1 MWLCA
6 FPEPSKQVLYKYEHN
21 VIICNYYAENE
32 SGARL
37 ERPELFRLLNDSRP
51 GDVLLIEDVDRL
63 SRLKGDEWEKLKAII
78 RQRGVW
84 VVAVN
89 VPTTWQHLSPR
100 ANEFDSR
107 MFAAINDMFSAQ
119 ASRKSVVSG
128 RRRTRS
134 QP

>member
-1 MWLCA
+1 MRVERTSA
-6 FPEPSKQVLYKYEHN
+6 AQQTSSRHRRATVHRFAHEHK

-37 ERPELFRLLNDSRP
+37 ERPERFRLLNDSRP

-89 VPTTWQHLSPR
+89 VPTTC
-100 ANEFDSR
+100 
-107 MFAAINDMFSAQ
+107 
-119 ASRKSVVSG
+119 SG
-128 RRRTRS
+128 S
-134 QP
+134 QSKFF